1 MGENYYNAIMNDS
14 VVIRIDGV
22 ITDKTGNTYPID
34 YSNIL
39 NDSFSITKKLCDKNI
54 SLGSTNSASLKIGV
68 YFEDDT
74 IDRYRFID
82 GTIAIN
88 FSVVTNLDEIGNANI
103 DYYDSGDEGDSPE
116 TPICFSNETDR
127 IYIEGSDDEEGDD
140 SARGTSVYLSDEED
154 GAHIDSGDEE
164 DEAGTFP
171 EFLGIEADGV
181 HIDLDDDGSGD
192 DSEELSEFLSIEAD
206 RIYLNYAKGDSEK
219 PQPEWETINCGVFT
233 ITSATKKDSSIEFEA
248 YDNMIKFN
256 RAIETDFTDVKPYN
270 IIATCCSKCG
280 VPLLIAQESIES
292 LPNGNRMVSLY
303 KTDNQ
308 NITYT
313 NVLSDILAVIGSY
326 SYIDG
331 TGGLVI
337 KQYGSTPTR
346 VIPDNWRFSYE
357 AEDYDIEYSGLS
369 YSNVL
374 LNESSIVGDET
385 KAVYNFGTNMFMQYG
400 DAREIR
406 TAYENLFYNSLDGLS
421 YRPFTAKTPLDFSLS
436 VGDIIKFTGLGADSS
451 KVATITEITYNGSGS
466 MILKCNAENYLIK
479 STSDTSSSSIS
490 YAVQSAYDNSISYIN
505 YENSTALSTTDEEC
519 TLCRFGITFS
529 KGQCM
534 VFGSVELEADS
545 TLSTSDSSYDIG
557 DSVATITYYVDS
569 EEVDSTRQTLR
580 DGYNTLSL
588 MYRLIKDVEVTSARF
603 SAKLTVDGGTARISP
618 FASKWVA
625 MAQASYQISDTLN
638 IIQKLSD
645 TVETIELGNVFNVNA
660 LSGSVSS
667 SMDTPIK
674 HSLSDN
680 VTEITLSNSF
690 SIDNVTDNVY
700 YKTQS

>member
-603 SAKLTVDGGTARISP
+603 SANLTVDGGTARISP